1 MAILGF
7 KLHLG
12 EIVLPVVLI
21 GALLKMFGGAR
32 LNLLGTALAGFSLPF
47 TDAFTRLVTALV
59 PERGPHLT
67 RRLGRR
73 LLSDADAGAAAGTS
87 ATHTI

>member
-1 MAILGF
+1 MATLGF

-32 LNLLGTALAGFSLPF
+32 LNLLGTALAGFSLLF
-47 TDAFTRLVTALV
+47 IDIDAMQGGLASFEGIVTPA
-59 PERGPHLT
+59 
-67 RRLGRR
+67 
-73 LLSDADAGAAAGTS
+73 TS
-87 ATHTI
+87 PMTPWPGGCNWS